1 MAAPSH
7 QHSLVLERST
17 CHHYY
22 HCVLYDILFD
32 LPVREIAAQVVP
44 CKDSNI
50 VQRLTSADCR
60 VVPHQLHVYKE
71 PLEKKF
77 GYVSFFVHR
86 APHSSTAA
94 DDVHRLVCEWVAVDL
109 ASQLATVQCKV
120 QLAQPP
126 ECHSSEPFLN
136 AFRLKCPLLDPT
148 LAADTKKLETFVLT
162 RVRFGQ
168 HCGNASVNQLNAVHC
183 DDAKSAASAGSCGTE
198 TEMCTDDGLT
208 ATEGELDAGARSATR
223 TLHEHVWKC
232 VGTFLIASLS
242 PKELVW
248 LKKQLP
254 SFPPL
259 RIANG
264 DMDTAYCDE
273 AKLAQFFETSLAPL
287 FTVDEVVEAAA
298 LNTVNSEA

>member
-1 MAAPSH
+1 MAASSH

-17 CHHYY
+17 CQHYY
-22 HCVLYDILFD
+22 HCVLYDISFD
-32 LPVREIAAQVVP
+32 LPLREIAAQVVP
-44 CKDSNI
+44 SNDSDI
-50 VQRLTSADCR
+50 VQRLTSVDCR

-77 GYVSFFVHR
+77 GYVSFFVHQ

-94 DDVHRLVCEWVAVDL
+94 DDVHRLVREWVAVDL
-109 ASQLATVQCKV
+109 ASQLAAVQCKV

-136 AFRLKCPLLDPT
+136 ALRLQCPLLDPK
-148 LAADTKKLETFVLT
+148 LAPDTKKLETFVLT

-168 HCGNASVNQLNAVHC
+168 RCDNASINQLNAMHC
-183 DDAKSAASAGSCGTE
+183 DNARAAASAGSGGAE
-198 TEMCTDDGLT
+198 TEMCTDDRVT
-208 ATEGELDAGARSATR
+208 ATEGELDVGAHSATR

-232 VGTFLIASLS
+232 VGTFSIAALS

-259 RIANG
+259 RITNG
-264 DMDTAYCDE
+264 DIDTAHCDE
-273 AKLAQFFETSLAPL
+273 AKLAQFFGTSLAPL
-287 FTVDEVVEAAA
+287 FTVDEVTGAAA
-298 LNTVNSEA
+298 VNTVNLEA